1 MGLLNTAVVAILL
14 GQGRGA
20 SSSVQVSAE
29 ACRVAGCGP
38 LFFARQ
44 PLAADPTC
52 CLSRQPLHVLLHHD
66 QCQHPHLPIPWPWL
80 QPSYRIVVQPQGPC
94 EWPINCC
101 HLPAAKLQ
109 TAADNPTQPGTRR
122 RSSFRTPVA
131 GSGPPLTPVAAA
143 TVPSQLWDTSAVAW
157 KASRKTW
164 GSTFSPIQ

>member
-1 MGLLNTAVVAILL
+1 MGLLNTAVVTVLL

-20 SSSVQVSAE
+20 PSSVQVSAE
-29 ACRVAGCGP
+29 ACRVCPCGP
-38 LFFARQ
+38 LYFARQ

-52 CLSRQPLHVLLHHD
+52 LSLHHD
-66 QCQHPHLPIPWPWL
+66 QCQHPRLPIPWPWL

-94 EWPINCC
+94 EWPINRC
-101 HLPAAKLQ
+101 HLPAAKVQ
-109 TAADNPTQPGTRR
+109 AAADNPTQPGTRCQ
-122 RSSFRTPVA
+122 SSFRTPVA

-164 GSTFSPIQ
+164 GSTFSSIQ

>member
-1 MGLLNTAVVAILL
+1 MYCSIIVSVSIH
-14 GQGRGA
+14 A
-20 SSSVQVSAE
+20 SPSQ
-29 ACRVAGCGP
+29 
-38 LFFARQ
+38 
-44 PLAADPTC
+44 
-52 CLSRQPLHVLLHHD
+52 
-66 QCQHPHLPIPWPWL
+66 WPWL

-109 TAADNPTQPGTRR
+109 AAADNPTQPGARR

-131 GSGPPLTPVAAA
+131 GSGPPLTPVGAA

-164 GSTFSPIQ
+164 GSTFSTSTSGGEGEQGSSLDQLLQHTSLSLSLGLEPVQRCFVHRCFLAMHRCHHR